1 MTEEDCKS
9 NDLIAGVV
17 EAAGDEVCGEDDA
30 LRVVSAVGG
39 QHDGGQHRE
48 VGGGQQQARDQQL
61 RGNT

>member
-1 MTEEDCKS
+1 M
-9 NDLIAGVV
+9 V

-61 RGNT
+61 RGDTREDT